1 MSHPHASSSPGE
13 GQSVGSLVWKIPFA
27 SIRENKILLKK
38 AFPTEVRRRAEQILW
53 GFFHTNT
60 KDKPFKQLVNS
71 VVQLQGTL
79 RLLQVLNSGQSRGR
93 DAVRSGEGKQH
104 RNA

>member
-60 KDKPFKQLVNS
+60 KDKPFKQLVKS
-71 VVQLQGTL
+71 VV
-79 RLLQVLNSGQSRGR
+79 
-93 DAVRSGEGKQH
+93 
-104 RNA
+104 